1 MRAFKRAVEV
11 QNEINPVSSCKTDAE
26 FLGQDIEILV
36 DTGARAASILEE
48 LSKQIPWSDGCTG
61 IFEVFIRKR

>member
-1 MRAFKRAVEV
+1 MRAFKRTVEV

-48 LSKQIPWSDGCTG
+48 LSKQIP
-61 IFEVFIRKR
+61 